1 MVLCLVVLVVAL
13 LLLENE
19 IARGQRL
26 VVRIQCWDLSTPWV
40 NNGFITL
47 FYLGYADQWREEFWP
62 FCANLLNAFSIFV
75 RVNLPWDRIKAGVVP
90 LLLEML
96 GLPFVLVKSFR

>member
-1 MVLCLVVLVVAL
+1 MVAL

-19 IARGQRL
+19 IAGGQRL

-40 NNGFITL
+40 NNGFITF
-47 FYLGYADQWREEFWP
+47 FYLGHADQWREVFRP
-62 FCANLLNAFSIFV
+62 FCANLLNAVSILW
-75 RVNLPWDRIKAGVVP
+75 RVNLPWDRIKAKVVP

-96 GLPFVLVKSFR
+96 GLSFVLVKSLR